1 MKDRFGR
8 EIDYL
13 RISLTD
19 RCNLR
24 CTYCMPE
31 EGIEEKLSH
40 DDIMSLEETY
50 LLIKHF
56 VNLGIKKIRFTGGEP
71 LVRKGIINLIE
82 KVKNLDGVEEIALTT
97 NAILLNKMAKDLKKA
112 GLDRINI
119 SLDTLDAKKYKKI
132 TRGGNLSL
140 VLEGIEEAIKV
151 GLTPVKINTVL
162 VGGFNDDE
170 IKELVDLTYRGIDVR
185 FIELMPIGEG
195 VNFARENFI
204 SNDEVLKRV
213 KDLTPVERE
222 DKSSPAKYY
231 KLPGIKGK
239 VGLINPISC
248 KFCDDCNRVR
258 ITSTGRLK
266 SCLHSN
272 SEIDLIT
279 PLRDGLDMEKIIEKS
294 IFNKEEGHELESGMY
309 IDRNMNQIGG

>member
-50 LLIKHF
+50 LLIRHF

-71 LVRKGIINLIE
+71 LVRKGIISLIE

-97 NAILLNKMAKDLKKA
+97 NAILLKKMAKDLKVA

-119 SLDTLDAKKYKKI
+119 SLDTLNAERYKKI
-132 TRGGNLSL
+132 TRGGDLS
-140 VLEGIEEAIKV
+140 
-151 GLTPVKINTVL
+151 
-162 VGGFNDDE
+162 
-170 IKELVDLTYRGIDVR
+170 
-185 FIELMPIGEG
+185 
-195 VNFARENFI
+195 
-204 SNDEVLKRV
+204 
-213 KDLTPVERE
+213 
-222 DKSSPAKYY
+222 
-231 KLPGIKGK
+231 
-239 VGLINPISC
+239 
-248 KFCDDCNRVR
+248 
-258 ITSTGRLK
+258 
-266 SCLHSN
+266 
-272 SEIDLIT
+272 
-279 PLRDGLDMEKIIEKS
+279 
-294 IFNKEEGHELESGMY
+294 
-309 IDRNMNQIGG
+309 